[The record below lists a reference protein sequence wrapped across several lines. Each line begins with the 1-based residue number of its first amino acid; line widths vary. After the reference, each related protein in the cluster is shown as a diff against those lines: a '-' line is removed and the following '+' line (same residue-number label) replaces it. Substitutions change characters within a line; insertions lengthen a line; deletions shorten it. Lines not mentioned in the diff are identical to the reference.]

1 MRFAFHRLLEPPVAR
16 FVSFAALLAIV
27 IFIGILFFQVMI
39 IFLVPI
45 FLAAVLVVIFRPAH
59 LWIVHRL
66 AGRER
71 LAAGL
76 TTVFILVVVLLP
88 MGLIMGRAAGEGW
101 SLVKQLNRDQ
111 LETRLDMV
119 RKQLDLDLREE
130 HSATEQIGAALK
142 TLGEDGEAQPTP
154 DEVETR
160 LAEAAN
166 GNAILRAWAA
176 TREADASAEL
186 NQLLDAL
193 AGHLARLKAAEP
205 ASPDYLREWSLAET
219 AFANVKYEV
228 EGNWAK
234 SSLRT
239 IANPTGDQIET
250 ATKDLR
256 DWGERLLA
264 PAAVRIFP
272 FLGKAVFGGLIVI
285 ASLYYFLAD
294 GPAMLEAMLRL
305 SPLNSVYVKE
315 LLAEFGKISRAV
327 VVATLLSA
335 LTQGILAGIGFKIAG
350 VEAVFL
356 LTVLTMVGAMVP
368 FVGAAAI
375 WIPTSLWL
383 FLDGHPAAAG
393 GLALYGLLIVSTSD
407 NIIKPLVLH
416 GQSNLHPLLALLSVL
431 GGVAALGPIGIFVGP
446 MAVVFLQVVLQMLN
460 AEMKVL
466 GGRPS
471 FRMAR
476 GDRKPARNAVSLPG
490 GPEPYWRRSRR

>member
-1 MRFAFHRLLEPPVAR
+1 MAR

-27 IFIGILFFQVMI
+27 VFIGILFFQVMI

-88 MGLIMGRAAGEGW
+88 MGLILGRAAGEGW
-101 SLVKQLNRDQ
+101 SLVRQLKPDDLKAR
-111 LETRLDMV
+111 LESV
-119 RKQLDLDLREE
+119 RKQLDLDLRAEE
-130 HSATEQIGAALK
+130 LAATATIGAALK
-142 TLGEDGEAQPTP
+142 TLGGDGEAKPTP
-154 DEVETR
+154 EEVEEH
-160 LAEAAN
+160 LAETA
-166 GNAILRAWAA
+166 NAIAVLRGWAA
-176 TREADASAEL
+176 TREADDAADLSA
-186 NQLLDAL
+186 QLDAL

-205 ASPDYLREWSLAET
+205 ASPDFLREWSQAEI
-219 AFANVKYEV
+219 AFANVGYEV
-228 EGNWAK
+228 EGNEAK
-234 SSLRT
+234 KLLREA
-239 IANPTGDQIET
+239 ANPTEGQIEE
-250 ATKDLR
+250 ATNR
-256 DWGERLLA
+256 IQQWGRSLLA
-264 PAAVRIFP
+264 PAAGVIAP
-272 FLGKAVFGGLIVI
+272 ALGKFVFGVLIVI

-350 VEAVFL
+350 VQAVFL
-356 LTVLTMVGAMVP
+356 LTVLTMIGAMVP

-375 WIPTSLWL
+375 WIPASLWL
-383 FLDGHPAAAG
+383 FFDGHPAAAA

-460 AEMKVL
+460 AEMKAF

-471 FRMAR
+471 LRMAR
-476 GDRKPARNAVSLPG
+476 GGRRPARNAVSLPG
-490 GPEPYWRRSRR
+490 GPEPNWRRSRR